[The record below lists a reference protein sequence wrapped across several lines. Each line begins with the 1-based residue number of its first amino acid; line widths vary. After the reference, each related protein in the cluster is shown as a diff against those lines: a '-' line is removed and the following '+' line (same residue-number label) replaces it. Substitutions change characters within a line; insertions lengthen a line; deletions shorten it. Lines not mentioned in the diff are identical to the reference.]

1 MRKLFAVSACLL
13 LACFSLASRPAA
25 PRQLTQGAASV
36 AGVTGN
42 FAVTGFLTSGNT
54 VAVGTSNFTTAST
67 SLVTITGLTWTL
79 PATAHNYAFRCSI
92 SYSQATAPAT
102 NAFGVQATTTA
113 PTNLYAAMR
122 VSTGL
127 AITGTDATLPVLGTT
142 TATNIGTFTPSAS
155 GAIGTVADIFV
166 ADVWGYLEQGAGAT
180 TLNIMALSGSGSD
193 SLTIYRGSSCQLY

>member
-1 MRKLFAVSACLL
+1 MKKLSVIILCCLL
-13 LACFSLASRPAA
+13 VLLVRSDAS

-67 SLVTITGLTWTL
+67 SLVTITGLSWTF
-79 PATAHNYAFRCSI
+79 PAAARNYSFHCRI
-92 SYSQATAPAT
+92 SYSQATAAAT
-102 NAFGVQATTTA
+102 NAFGVQAATTA

-127 AITGTDATLPVLGTT
+127 LVTGTDATLPTLAST
-142 TATNIGTFTPSAS
+142 TATNIGTFTP
-155 GAIGTVADIFV
+155 GAAGTIGTVADIFT
-166 ADVWGYLEQGAGAT
+166 ADIWGYLEQGAGAT
-180 TLNIMALSGSGSD
+180 TLNIMALSGSASD
-193 SLTIYRGSSCQLY
+193 SLTIYRGSSCSLTP